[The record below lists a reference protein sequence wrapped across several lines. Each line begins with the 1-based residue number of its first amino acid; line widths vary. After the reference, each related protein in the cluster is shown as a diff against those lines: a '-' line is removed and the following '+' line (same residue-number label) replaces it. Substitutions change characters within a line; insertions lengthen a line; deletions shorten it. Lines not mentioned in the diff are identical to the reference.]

1 MAGNANSGSKRDKL
15 VRDALILAAK
25 RVHDGDPQGR
35 TKLTVAAAN
44 IMELAVNGDLAAFKE
59 VADRIDGKSPQSLD
73 VTTTHERPIEELSD
87 VELAAFIARRSQ
99 GSTGTSAE
107 KGSKAKPDPVH

>member
-25 RVHDGDPQGR
+25 RVHEGDPQGR

-59 VADRIDGKSPQSLD
+59 VADRLDGKSPQSVD

-87 VELAAFIARRSQ
+87 TELAAYIARRSA
-99 GSTGTSAE
+99 GGARTAE
-107 KGSKAKPDPVH
+107 KASGETKPDPLH